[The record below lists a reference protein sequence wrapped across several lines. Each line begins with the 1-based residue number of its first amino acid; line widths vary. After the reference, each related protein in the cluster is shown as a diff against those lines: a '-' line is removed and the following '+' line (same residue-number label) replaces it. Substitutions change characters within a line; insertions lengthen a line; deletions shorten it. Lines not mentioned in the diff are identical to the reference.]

1 MKSRSATEQ
10 AIGYLA
16 RREHSAAE
24 LQQKLQ
30 RAGHETD
37 KIHAAL
43 EKLQHSGLQNDER
56 FAEAFIRSRALRGY
70 GELRIRQE
78 MKQKGVADEL
88 INATMQQAETDWFA
102 LAIEVRC
109 KRFGE
114 QSPDDFK
121 DRAKQ
126 MRFLQYRGFT
136 HEQITESFK
145 LTNENER

>member
-16 RREHSAAE
+16 RREHSSAE

-30 RAGHETD
+30 QAGHETD

-43 EKLQHSGLQNDER
+43 EKLQQSGLQNDER
-56 FAEAFIRSRALRGY
+56 FAEAFIRSRILRGY

-78 MKQKGVADEL
+78 MKQKGVADAL
-88 INATMQQAETDWFA
+88 IHAAMQQVETDWFA

-109 KRFGE
+109 KRFGSKAPMILKTE
-114 QSPDDFK
+114 PN
-121 DRAKQ
+121 RC
-126 MRFLQYRGFT
+126 GFYN
-136 HEQITESFK
+136 IGALLMNK
-145 LTNENER
+145 

>member
-1 MKSRSATEQ
+1 MKSRSTTEQ

-24 LQQKLQ
+24 LEQKLQ
-30 RAGHETD
+30 QGGHETD

-43 EKLQHSGLQNDER
+43 EKLQQSGLQNDQR

-88 INATMQQAETDWFA
+88 INSTMQQAETDWFA

>member
-30 RAGHETD
+30 QAGHETD

-78 MKQKGVADEL
+78 MKQKGV
-88 INATMQQAETDWFA
+88 
-102 LAIEVRC
+102 
-109 KRFGE
+109 GE